1 MLKKLFLPIIFIL
14 LAYGF
19 WISTEFKTITAGVAI
34 FLFGM
39 VSLEEG
45 FRAFSGGLLE
55 KILEKS
61 TNKLYKSIG
70 FGIVTTTLMQSSSL
84 VSVLTISFLGAGLIG
99 LTQGIGIIFGANI
112 GTTTGAWLMAGFGLK
127 VKISAYAMPM
137 LVFGV
142 LLLFQK
148 AKSLKGVGYILV
160 GLGFLFLGIHYM
172 KEGFETFKD
181 SVDFSAFAVEGI
193 KGVLIYIGVGII
205 ATVIMQSS
213 HATIVLII
221 AALSV
226 GQITYE
232 NSLALTIGANIGTTI
247 TAIIGSL
254 SSNIEGK
261 RLAGAHFIFNLTT
274 GIVAIFILP
283 YMMSIVDAISSF
295 LGISSDNF
303 TLKLAVFDTL
313 FKVMGVVLFVPF
325 INQLVKFLESLFK
338 AKKYPTKMD
347 SEVVGVKY
355 LNESVLELPE
365 TALIAITKETKHL
378 YEIAFKIIANG
389 LLLKRKNI
397 LSSMPIE
404 EVLKDEHKLEDMSV
418 NKEYESKIKEISGEI
433 LAFCTKAQSSM
444 NAKEIDKI
452 YRLKL
457 ANKYIVAAVK
467 ATKHLEKNMKFY
479 TKSRNSHIKEQYNII
494 RKDLVKLLRLID
506 TIDVIHD
513 PDKIATLISKA
524 KIYLKKYDIIAN
536 GTVDELIRQELIT
549 NQMAVSLMN
558 DSQYAYEISK
568 NLIAMAEEMFM
579 NKSEHDEHLIVDE
592 EDIKEIVGK

>member
-1 MLKKLFLPIIFIL
+1 MLKKMFLPVIFVL
-14 LAYGF
+14 LSYGF
-19 WISTEFKTITAGVAI
+19 WISIEFKTISAGVAI

-45 FRAFSGGLLE
+45 FRAFSGG
-55 KILEKS
+55 ILENILKK
-61 TNKLYKSIG
+61 TTDKLYKSIG
-70 FGIVTTTLMQSSSL
+70 FGIITTTLMQSSSL

-148 AKSLKGVGYILV
+148 AKTLKGIGYILV

-181 SVDFSAFAVEGI
+181 SVNFSAFSVSGLKGI
-193 KGVLIYIGVGII
+193 LIYSGIGII

-232 NSLALTIGANIGTTI
+232 NALALTIGANIGTTI
-247 TAIIGSL
+247 TAIIGSI
-254 SSNIEGK
+254 SSNVDGK

-274 GIVAIFILP
+274 GFIAIFILP
-283 YMMSIVDAISSF
+283 YMMEVVNIISDYI
-295 LGISSDNF
+295 GISNNNF

-313 FKVMGVVLFVPF
+313 FKVMGVVIFIPF
-325 INQLVKFLESLFK
+325 ISNLVKILETIFK
-338 AKKYPTKMD
+338 EKKYPTKID
-347 SEVVGVKY
+347 AGVVGVKY
-355 LNESVLELPE
+355 LNDSVLELPE
-365 TALIAITKETKHL
+365 TALIAITKETNHL
-378 YEIAFKIIANG
+378 YEIAFKIIANS

-397 LSSMPIE
+397 LSSMPVE
-404 EVLKDEHKLEDMSV
+404 EVLNDEHDLKDINVSS
-418 NKEYESKIKEISGEI
+418 EYESKIKEISGEI
-433 LAFCTKAQSSM
+433 LLYCTKAQTNM
-444 NAKEIDKI
+444 THEDIEKI
-452 YRLKL
+452 YRIKL
-457 ANKYIVAAVK
+457 AIKHIVSAIKAA
-467 ATKHLEKNMKFY
+467 KHLEKNIKFY
-479 TKSRNSHIKEQYNII
+479 TKSKNEYIKEQYNNI
-494 RKDLVKLLRLID
+494 RKDLVKILRLID

-513 PDKIATLISKA
+513 HEKIATLISKA
-524 KIYLKKYDIIAN
+524 KLHLKKYDIIAN
-536 GTVDELIRQELIT
+536 GMVDDLIRQELIS
-549 NQMAVSLMN
+549 NKMAVSLMN

-568 NLIAMAEEMFM
+568 NLIAMAEELFL
-579 NKSEHDEHLIVDE
+579 NRTDNDEHLIINDE
-592 EDIKEIVGK
+592 DLEHII